1 MPYIGEIRAF
11 TGELPRD
18 WLPCDGQRLLMNA
31 HKPLFAAIGTRYG
44 EEQGV
49 YFLLPDLRGRVGAG
63 ASKSQPTGSTSGVSS
78 EDATL
83 IPFEVVRWG
92 ICASGEF
99 PERG

>member
-18 WLPCDGQRLLMNA
+18 WLPCDGRRVPVSHYQ
-31 HKPLFAAIGTRYG
+31 PLFATLVGRYG
-44 EEQGV
+44 EEGLA
-49 YFLLPDLRGRVGAG
+49 YFNLPDLRGRVGAG
-63 ASKSQPTGSTSGVSS
+63 ASKSQPTASTSGVAA

-92 ICASGEF
+92 ICASGDF
-99 PERG
+99 PERD